1 MLFDRKALVLTL
13 YLLLVEW
20 TGLPLDG
27 VVAHL
32 RGLLVL
38 GNGVVGPA
46 DAHRVGRECHGLHTY
61 GRNHGR
67 GRIWDGGRE
76 FIKQMEQIVI
86 GRVRGVCV
94 ESCTCSKSYVIADE
108 SVQDRSGIKEWT
120 ME

>member
-1 MLFDRKALVLTL
+1 M
-13 YLLLVEW
+13 

-67 GRIWDGGRE
+67 GRIWDGSRE

-94 ESCTCSKSYVIADE
+94 ESCSCSKSYVIADE